1 MCTLKLIHTMLKNQ
15 FYHLLSQNIIFIS
28 MRLAELPSIE
38 DPLNVSTVPLPNPD
52 TNASRLIGNI
62 NSTLLN
68 AFCVSGAIETKIL
81 VSLQPVFRLFTG
93 QLGRLTCKSVIRQ
106 YHFIMCCATGSKY
119 WALQSLERHLSQTLQ
134 KLFPAIQGSRGR
146 RGIPIPFTKSQN
158 KLFHCI
164 LNVLPN
170 SEPSE

>member
-1 MCTLKLIHTMLKNQ
+1 MLKNQ

-28 MRLAELPSIE
+28 MRSCELPSIE
-38 DPLNVSTVPLPNPD
+38 DPLNVSTVPPPNPD

-62 NSTLLN
+62 NSTLLK

-119 WALQSLERHLSQTLQ
+119 WALQEPRKASKSDSSEALPCYIGVPGQEEFPYLLQNHRTNCSTASLMCCQIQNLS
-134 KLFPAIQGSRGR
+134 
-146 RGIPIPFTKSQN
+146 
-158 KLFHCI
+158 
-164 LNVLPN
+164 
-170 SEPSE
+170 E